1 MRVRN
6 ATRRDFLLSVAA
18 SIPAIP
24 ALAADSPRDKGR
36 RLADKVIGGL
46 GGDGFR
52 NMYTR
57 TEIGRAYSFYRDKIS
72 GFSLARIYTRYGAAR
87 SDNAGE
93 GGGLRQMQRQVFG
106 KKQEDAVLFTASEAF
121 DVTYRGAKP
130 LADER
135 VKQFRESTLHDVFY
149 ILRERYTEPDVEF
162 EDAGADII
170 ENQAVQILDVF
181 DAENRQL
188 RVWVSSISFL
198 PVKQRFRRWDP
209 IINDWREEVTR
220 YTKYRDVGHGVMWPY
235 STERERDTEKIYE
248 MYSEHVTIDD
258 ALPESMFE
266 LPNGIKILKK

>member
-6 ATRRDFLLSVAA
+6 ATRRDFLLAAAA
-18 SIPAIP
+18 SIPAVP
-24 ALAADSPRDKGR
+24 ALAAGSAGDRGK
-36 RLADKVIGGL
+36 RLAEKIVDGL

-52 NMYTR
+52 NMHTR
-57 TEIGRAYSFYRDKIS
+57 TEIGRAYSFYREQLT
-72 GFSLARIYTRYGAAR
+72 GLSLARIYTRYGESS
-87 SDNAGE
+87 SDNADE
-93 GGGLRQMQRQVFG
+93 GGGLREMQRQVFG
-106 KKQEDAVLFTASEAF
+106 KNQDEAVLFTASEAF

-135 VKQFRESTLHDVFY
+135 VKQFRETTLHDVFY
-149 ILRERYTEPDVEF
+149 ILRERYTEPGIEF

-170 ENQAVQILDVF
+170 ENQAVQTLDVF

-188 RVWVSSISFL
+188 RVWVNSISFL

-209 IINDWREEVTR
+209 IVNDWREEVTH

-248 MYSEHVTIDD
+248 MSSEHVTIDD

>member
-1 MRVRN
+1 MKSPR
-6 ATRRDFLLSVAA
+6 ATRRDFLLAVSA
-18 SIPAIP
+18 AIP
-24 ALAADSPRDKGR
+24 ALAAESPGAKGR

-52 NMYTR
+52 KLHTR
-57 TEIGRAYSFYRDKIS
+57 TEIGRAYSFYRDQLS
-72 GFSLARIYTRYGAAR
+72 GLSLARIYTRYADAGP
-87 SDNAGE
+87 DNA
-93 GGGLRQMQRQVFG
+93 GGGLRQMQRQVLG

-135 VKQFRESTLHDVFY
+135 VKQFRETTLHDVFY
-149 ILRERYTEPDVEF
+149 ILRERYAEPGVEF
-162 EDAGADII
+162 EDAGADVI
-170 ENQAVQILDVF
+170 ENQAVETLDVF

-188 RVWVSSISFL
+188 RVWVNSISFL
-198 PVKQRFRRWDP
+198 PIKQRFRRWDST
-209 IINDWREEVTR
+209 INDWHEEVTL

-235 STERERDTEKIYE
+235 ATERERDGAKIYE